1 MLIATWN
8 VNSIRSRLDQVKEWL
23 SEVKPDLL
31 CLQETKV
38 PDEAFPE
45 DAFKSLGYKAYFYG
59 QKAYNGVAFL
69 SQTPL
74 EDVRTGF
81 TGELSDDSE
90 AKEFS
95 DQKRVI
101 SALIEGIR
109 VINLYVPNGSSLTS
123 DKFIYKIKWLNCL
136 KRYLDNQEKR
146 DEPVCL
152 LGDFNIA
159 LDPKDIH
166 HKEILDTQ
174 IMASPIERENLKIV
188 LGERL
193 IDVFRVFEQQTN
205 HWTWWDYRNRSW
217 EQDKGWRIDHI
228 YLSDYLLQNSK
239 NCEIHKKVRDN
250 IRPSDHAPVV
260 VEINWPPSEEQADD
274 WF

>member
-123 DKFIYKIKWLNCL
+123 DKYIYKIKWLNCL
-136 KRYLDNQEKR
+136 AKYIKKQESR
-146 DEPVCL
+146 NEPLCL

-159 LDPKDIH
+159 LSDKDIH
-166 HKEILDTQ
+166 NPKKLSSSFIL
-174 IMASPIERENLKIV
+174 ASHYST
-188 LGERL
+188 
-193 IDVFRVFEQQTN
+193 F
-205 HWTWWDYRNRSW
+205 
-217 EQDKGWRIDHI
+217 
-228 YLSDYLLQNSK
+228 
-239 NCEIHKKVRDN
+239 
-250 IRPSDHAPVV
+250 
-260 VEINWPPSEEQADD
+260 
-274 WF
+274 